1 MEFYFEI
8 NAKISRLIRFIYF
21 MECHTR
27 NFFQGRK
34 NEFVIWKD
42 GNVENVK
49 LKENKII
56 KYRMKDFYTLIFFF
70 YIEIMDFDII
80 WQFCIIFVK
89 FTYSIGDTSWK
100 DCLDDNTAASST
112 HDSESKT
119 AAIIDQI
126 YYLNLCPFR
135 VQLQQYQ
142 YINSIWCICSIR
154 HLSSSLSYLLVNKEI
169 NQKLWKEIE

>member
-56 KYRMKDFYTLIFFF
+56 KYRMKDFYTLIFF

-80 WQFCIIFVK
+80 WQFCIIFVNLLTRSATPPGRIVLTTTPLLRPPTIPNPRPLPSLIR
-89 FTYSIGDTSWK
+89 FITST
-100 DCLDDNTAASST
+100 CAHSVFSYNSTNT
-112 HDSESKT
+112 
-119 AAIIDQI
+119 
-126 YYLNLCPFR
+126 
-135 VQLQQYQ
+135 
-142 YINSIWCICSIR
+142 
-154 HLSSSLSYLLVNKEI
+154 
-169 NQKLWKEIE
+169 